1 MVYTLTTDS
10 PRRRKKRAAR
20 IEQILDSAMQILSED
35 GFAGLTIHRLAAEL
49 DVTPGAFYRYF
60 RSKEEIFANLVRRVV
75 DELDVVLREAVGRA
89 ESFSDNHELNDVDR
103 AILGIVA
110 LAKAYRLMA
119 LERPEE
125 YYVVR
130 LSFGHSDTLVPD
142 DELARPLLEHVMVL
156 FEFVGELLH
165 RTAHVGAISSGSG
178 SSRGITLWSSLQGI
192 LQMEKL
198 GRFHA
203 GSVVLVDLFDGLTR
217 TLLLGWGASPENL
230 TKAKNYLAELEA
242 EAPLS
247 SASTG

>member
-20 IEQILDSAMQILSED
+20 IEQILDSAMQILTAD

-89 ESFSDNHELNDVDR
+89 ESFSKAHELEEADGALLR
-103 AILGIVA
+103 IIA

-142 DELARPLLEHVMVL
+142 EELARPLLDHVMVL
-156 FEFVGELLH
+156 FQFVGQLFE
-165 RTAHVGAISSGSG
+165 RAAEVGAIAEGSAN
-178 SSRGITLWSSLQGI
+178 SRGITLWSSLQGI

-203 GSVVLVDLFDGLTR
+203 GSVVLVDLFDGLTQ
-217 TLLLGWGASPENL
+217 TLLLGWGTSPERLAAAND
-230 TKAKNYLAELEA
+230 YLAQLEA